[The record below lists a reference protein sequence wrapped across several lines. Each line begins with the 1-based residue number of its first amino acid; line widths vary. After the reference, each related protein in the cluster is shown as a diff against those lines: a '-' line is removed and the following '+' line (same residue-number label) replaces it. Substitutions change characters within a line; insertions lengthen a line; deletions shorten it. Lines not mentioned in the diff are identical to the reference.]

1 MTEPNSTTSV
11 NGIFRVEGNSL
22 TLRIGEYLLTLKIE
36 GSEKKPTGRLQLEP
50 GQTLF
55 DLMFDAARTF
65 TKDTGE
71 IEFSAADLYHIAKEK
86 HPDLNIRRNSWNSH
100 VMSSAPNH
108 PSYRH
113 YTSHRNYF
121 RYLGRGKYSLE
132 LNLLPQRNSYAT
144 SSK

>member
-1 MTEPNSTTSV
+1 MTEPNSTTPV
-11 NGIFRVEGNSL
+11 NEIFRIEGNTL
-22 TLRIGEYLLTLKIE
+22 TLRVGEYLLTLKIE
-36 GSEKKPTGRLQLEP
+36 GPELKPSGRLQLEP

-55 DLMFDAARTF
+55 DLVLDAARTF
-65 TKDTGE
+65 AKDSRE
-71 IEFSAADLYHIAKEK
+71 NEFSAAALYHIARDK
-86 HPDLNIRRNSWNSH
+86 HPNLDIKRNSWNSH

-132 LNLLPQRNSYAT
+132 PNLLP
-144 SSK
+144 